1 MPLRIRRTATPTAA
15 PFGQYDADVAAFE
28 LGDSNGR
35 RAQHWTTGT
44 NGSRVNPRSS
54 KCLDANRAGTA
65 DGTS

>member
-1 MPLRIRRTATPTAA
+1 MPLRIRRMAPPTAA
-15 PFGQYDADVAAFE
+15 PFGRYGAGVVVFK

-35 RAQHWTTGT
+35 GAQNRTTGT
-44 NGSRVNPRSS
+44 NGSRVNPLSS

>member
-1 MPLRIRRTATPTAA
+1 MAMPTAA
-15 PFGQYDADVAAFE
+15 PFSRYGATVAAFK

-35 RAQHWTTGT
+35 GAQNWTTGT

-54 KCLDANRAGTA
+54 KCLDANRACTA